1 MAADAARCQTHSPKT
16 TERNQKERSETIM
29 TFADTK
35 TIPNRSVVFFPA
47 CLGGS
52 LDNALKQEGITD
64 WQILTPEQAV
74 REFGI
79 DGRQIPPVKLY
90 EDMTMTT
97 NNIRVLVSN
106 FKPDEILHKIYML
119 H

>member
-1 MAADAARCQTHSPKT
+1 
-16 TERNQKERSETIM
+16 M

-74 REFGI
+74 REFNI

-97 NNIRVLVSN
+97 NSIRVLISN

-119 H
+119 HEDPAACEYRAAQESLLSRTLKEDGLL